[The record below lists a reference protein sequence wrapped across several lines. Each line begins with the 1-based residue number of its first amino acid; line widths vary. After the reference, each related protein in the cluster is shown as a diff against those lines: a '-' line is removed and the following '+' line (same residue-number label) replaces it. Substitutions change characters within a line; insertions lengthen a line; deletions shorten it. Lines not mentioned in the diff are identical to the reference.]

1 MKQTGLDPNK
11 HDSIIPNQLLNIS
24 VQRESIKE
32 NKRTMNLPKWSL
44 FTNYI
49 IRPERQLALKIVIYD
64 ASCNWASHQD
74 AYHTDH
80 NNMKPN

>member
-32 NKRTMNLPKWSL
+32 NKRTMNLPK
-44 FTNYI
+44 
-49 IRPERQLALKIVIYD
+49 
-64 ASCNWASHQD
+64 
-74 AYHTDH
+74 
-80 NNMKPN
+80 